1 MKRLL
6 AALMGIFTYA
16 AVAAAADE
24 STCAVAS
31 HLVEV
36 EAALPRVTAALT
48 KSHALSIIV
57 IGTSSSMLPG
67 PQGAQLAYPARL
79 QAVLSA
85 KLQGITVKVTTD
97 VAPRRTAAD
106 MADGFP
112 KLIETQHPTLVVW
125 QTGTFDAIRGVET
138 EAFST
143 ALENGIK
150 TLHEGGADVVFVNQ
164 QYSPRTENMI
174 ATTAYAD
181 TMRWVALQHEVPLF
195 DRTAIMRHWNELGT
209 FDLYAAT
216 KKLDTAARVHD
227 CIGQLL
233 AKLIIKATKVNGIA
247 SGDHR

>member
-1 MKRLL
+1 MRRLL
-6 AALMGIFTYA
+6 TALVGIFTYA
-16 AVAAAADE
+16 AVAAAAEE

-36 EAALPRVTAALT
+36 EAALPRVSAAVT
-48 KSHALSIIV
+48 KSHALSIVV

-67 PQGAQLAYPARL
+67 PQGTQMAYPARL
-79 QAVLSA
+79 EAALSA
-85 KLQGITVKVTTD
+85 KLQGVTVKVTTD

-106 MADGFP
+106 MANGFP
-112 KLIETQHPTLVVW
+112 KLLQTQQPNLVIW
-125 QTGTFDAIRGVET
+125 QTGTFDAIRGIET

-164 QYSPRTENMI
+164 QFSPRTENMI

-181 TMRWVALQHEVPLF
+181 TMRWVALQYEVPLF

-227 CIGQLL
+227 CIGQML

>member
-1 MKRLL
+1 MRRLL
-6 AALMGIFTYA
+6 TALVGIFTYA
-16 AVAAAADE
+16 AVAAAAEE

-36 EAALPRVTAALT
+36 EAALPRVSAALT
-48 KSHALSIIV
+48 KSHALSIVV

-67 PQGAQLAYPARL
+67 PQGTQMAYPARL
-79 QAVLSA
+79 EAALSA

-106 MADGFP
+106 MANGFP
-112 KLIETQHPTLVVW
+112 KLLQTQQPNLVIW
-125 QTGTFDAIRGVET
+125 QTGTFDAIRGIET

-164 QYSPRTENMI
+164 QFSPRTENMI

-181 TMRWVALQHEVPLF
+181 TMRWVALQYEVPLF

-216 KKLDTAARVHD
+216 KKLDTAARVLD
-227 CIGQLL
+227 CIGQML

>member
-1 MKRLL
+1 MRRLL
-6 AALMGIFTYA
+6 TALVGIFTYA
-16 AVAAAADE
+16 AVAAAAEE

-36 EAALPRVTAALT
+36 EAALPRVSAALT
-48 KSHALSIIV
+48 KSHALSIVV

-67 PQGAQLAYPARL
+67 PQGTQMAYPARL
-79 QAVLSA
+79 EAALSA

-106 MADGFP
+106 MANGFP
-112 KLIETQHPTLVVW
+112 KLLQTQQPNLVIW
-125 QTGTFDAIRGVET
+125 QTGTFDAIRGIET

-164 QYSPRTENMI
+164 QFSPRTENMI

-181 TMRWVALQHEVPLF
+181 TMRWVALQYEVPLF

-227 CIGQLL
+227 CIGQML

>member
-1 MKRLL
+1 MIRLL
-6 AALMGIFTYA
+6 TALVGIFTYA
-16 AVAAAADE
+16 AVAAAAEE

-36 EAALPRVTAALT
+36 EAALPRVSAALT
-48 KSHALSIIV
+48 KSHALSIVV

-67 PQGAQLAYPARL
+67 PQGTQMAYPARL
-79 QAVLSA
+79 EAALSA

-106 MADGFP
+106 MANGFP
-112 KLIETQHPTLVVW
+112 KLLQTQQPNLVIW
-125 QTGTFDAIRGVET
+125 QTGTFDAIRGIET

-164 QYSPRTENMI
+164 QFSPRTENMI

-181 TMRWVALQHEVPLF
+181 TMRWVALQYEVPLF

-227 CIGQLL
+227 CIGQML